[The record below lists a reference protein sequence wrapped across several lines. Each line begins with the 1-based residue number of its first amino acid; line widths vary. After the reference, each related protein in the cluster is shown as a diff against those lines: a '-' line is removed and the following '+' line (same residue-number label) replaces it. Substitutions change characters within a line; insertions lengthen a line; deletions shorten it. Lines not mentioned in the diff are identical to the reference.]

1 MPICPTHEK
10 EMRQNSKGYFC
21 PTPTKKSPDGKTVLE
36 WCQYKP
42 PRESTPERQELEGK
56 VLASINNKMDKL
68 IEMVSRLHGA
78 TE

>member
-1 MPICPTHEK
+1 MICPEHQK

-21 PTPTKKSPDGKTVLE
+21 PTPIKKSPDGKTVLE
-36 WCQYKP
+36 WCKWKP
-42 PRESTPERQELEGK
+42 EKSATPEREQLEGK
-56 VLASINNKMDKL
+56 VLMAINTKLDKL